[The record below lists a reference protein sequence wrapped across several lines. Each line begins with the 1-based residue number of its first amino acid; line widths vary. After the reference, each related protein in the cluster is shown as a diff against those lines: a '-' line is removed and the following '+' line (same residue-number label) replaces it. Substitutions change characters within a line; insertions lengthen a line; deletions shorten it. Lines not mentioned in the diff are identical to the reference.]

1 MNMKINEFDNR
12 AREWDKEAIHWERSK
27 AIAERM
33 IAKIPLKPAMKAL
46 EFGAGTGI
54 LSFMLSDIFAEI
66 TLMDNSTEMIKVI
79 QEKIAAYHSTN
90 LKPILF
96 NLEQEE
102 LSNDSF
108 NCIFTQ
114 MALHHVVDT
123 ELIINRFNKMLTPG
137 GYLFIADLYSED
149 GSFHGE
155 GFNGHNGFDV
165 ELLKKILEKTG
176 FTNITSEECFVMKKG
191 RADILREYPVFLLIA
206 EKK

>member
-1 MNMKINEFDNR
+1 MKINEFDNR
-12 AREWDKEAIHWERSK
+12 AREWDKETIHWERSK

-33 IAKIPLKPAMKAL
+33 IAKIPFKPTMKAL

-54 LSFMLSDIFAEI
+54 LSFMLSDTFAEI

-79 QEKIAAYHSTN
+79 QEKIDAYHSTN

-108 NCIFTQ
+108 DCIFTQ

-123 ELIINRFNKMLTPG
+123 ELIINRFYKMLNPG
-137 GYLFIADLYSED
+137 GYLVIADLYSED

-155 GFNGHNGFDV
+155 EFTGHNGFDV
-165 ELLKKILEKTG
+165 KLLKENLEKVG

-191 RADILREYPVFLLIA
+191 RADALREYPVFLLVA
-206 EKK
+206 EKR

>member
-1 MNMKINEFDNR
+1 MKINEFDNR

-33 IAKIPLKPAMKAL
+33 IAKIPFKSTMKAL

-54 LSFMLSDIFAEI
+54 LSFMLSDTFAEI

-79 QEKIAAYHSTN
+79 QEKITVYHSTN

-108 NCIFTQ
+108 DCIFTQ

-123 ELIINRFNKMLTPG
+123 ELIINRFYKMLNPG
-137 GYLFIADLYSED
+137 GYLVIADLYSED

-155 GFNGHNGFDV
+155 GFTGHNGFDV
-165 ELLKKILEKTG
+165 NQLKEKMEKVG

-191 RADILREYPVFLLIA
+191 RADILREYPVFLLVA
-206 EKK
+206 EKE

>member
-1 MNMKINEFDNR
+1 MKINEFDNR
-12 AREWDKEAIHWERSK
+12 AREWDKEAIHWKRSK

-33 IAKIPLKPAMKAL
+33 IAKIPFKPTMKAL

-54 LSFMLSDIFAEI
+54 LSFMLSDTFAEI

-79 QEKIAAYHSTN
+79 QEKITAYHSTN

-108 NCIFTQ
+108 DCIFTQ

-123 ELIINRFNKMLTPG
+123 ELIINRFYKMLNPG
-137 GYLFIADLYSED
+137 GYLVIADLYSED

-155 GFNGHNGFDV
+155 GFTGHNGFDV
-165 ELLKKILEKTG
+165 KQLKENLEKAG

-191 RADILREYPVFLLIA
+191 RADVLREYPVFLLVA
-206 EKK
+206 EKG

>member
-1 MNMKINEFDNR
+1 MKINEFDNR
-12 AREWDKEAIHWERSK
+12 AREWDKETIHWERSK

-33 IAKIPLKPAMKAL
+33 IAKIPFKPTMKAL

-54 LSFMLSDIFAEI
+54 LSFMLSDTFAEI

-79 QEKIAAYHSTN
+79 QEKITAYHSTN

-108 NCIFTQ
+108 DCIFTQ

-123 ELIINRFNKMLTPG
+123 ELIINRFYKMLNPG
-137 GYLFIADLYSED
+137 GYLVIADLYSED

-155 GFNGHNGFDV
+155 GFTGHNGFDV
-165 ELLKKILEKTG
+165 KLLKENLEKAG

-191 RADILREYPVFLLIA
+191 RADVLREYPVFLLVA
-206 EKK
+206 EKG

>member
-1 MNMKINEFDNR
+1 MKINEFDNR
-12 AREWDKEAIHWERSK
+12 AREWDKETIHWERSK

-33 IAKIPLKPAMKAL
+33 IAKIPFKPTMKAL

-54 LSFMLSDIFAEI
+54 LSFMLSDTFAEI

-79 QEKIAAYHSTN
+79 QEKITAYHSTN

-108 NCIFTQ
+108 DCIFTQ
-114 MALHHVVDT
+114 MALHHVVDI
-123 ELIINRFNKMLTPG
+123 ELIINRFYKMLNSG
-137 GYLFIADLYSED
+137 GYLVIADLYSED

-155 GFNGHNGFDV
+155 GFTGHNGFDV
-165 ELLKKILEKTG
+165 KLLKENLEKAG

-191 RADILREYPVFLLIA
+191 RADVLREYPVFLLVA
-206 EKK
+206 EKG

>member
-1 MNMKINEFDNR
+1 MKINEFDNR
-12 AREWDKEAIHWERSK
+12 AREWDKETIHWERSK

-33 IAKIPLKPAMKAL
+33 IAKIPFKPTMKAL

-54 LSFMLSDIFAEI
+54 LSFMLSDTFAEI

-79 QEKIAAYHSTN
+79 QEKITAYHSTN

-108 NCIFTQ
+108 DCIFTQ
-114 MALHHVVDT
+114 MALHHVGDT
-123 ELIINRFNKMLTPG
+123 ELIINRFYKMLNPG
-137 GYLFIADLYSED
+137 GYLVIADLYSED

-155 GFNGHNGFDV
+155 GFTGHNGFDV
-165 ELLKKILEKTG
+165 KLLKENLEKAG

-191 RADILREYPVFLLIA
+191 RADVLREYPVFLLVA
-206 EKK
+206 EKG

>member
-1 MNMKINEFDNR
+1 MKINEFDNR

-33 IAKIPLKPAMKAL
+33 IEKIPFKPDMKAL

-79 QEKIAAYHSTN
+79 QEKIAAYYSTN
-90 LKPILF
+90 LKPLLF

-102 LSNDSF
+102 LNNDSF
-108 NCIFTQ
+108 DCIFTQ
-114 MALHHVVDT
+114 MALHHVIDT
-123 ELIINRFNKMLTPG
+123 GLIINRFYRMLNPG
-137 GYLFIADLYSED
+137 GYLVIADLYSED

-155 GFNGHNGFDV
+155 GFTGHNGFDV
-165 ELLKKILEKTG
+165 KQLKESLEKAG
-176 FTNITSEECFVMKKG
+176 FTNINSEECFVMKKG
-191 RADILREYPVFLLIA
+191 RADVLREYPVFLLVA
-206 EKK
+206 EKG

>member
-1 MNMKINEFDNR
+1 MKINEFDNR
-12 AREWDKEAIHWERSK
+12 AREWDKETIHWERSK

-33 IAKIPLKPAMKAL
+33 IAKIPFKPTMKAL

-54 LSFMLSDIFAEI
+54 LSFMLSDTFAEI

-79 QEKIAAYHSTN
+79 QEKITAYHSTN

-108 NCIFTQ
+108 DCIFTQ

-123 ELIINRFNKMLTPG
+123 ELIINRFYKMLNPG
-137 GYLFIADLYSED
+137 GYLVIADLYSED

-155 GFNGHNGFDV
+155 GFTGHNGFDV
-165 ELLKKILEKTG
+165 KQLKENLEKAG

-191 RADILREYPVFLLIA
+191 RADVLREYPVFLLVA
-206 EKK
+206 EKG

>member
-1 MNMKINEFDNR
+1 MKINEFDNR

-33 IAKIPLKPAMKAL
+33 IAKISFKSTMKAL

-54 LSFMLSDIFAEI
+54 LSFMLSDTFAEI

-79 QEKIAAYHSTN
+79 QEKITAYHSTN

-108 NCIFTQ
+108 DCIFTQ

-123 ELIINRFNKMLTPG
+123 ELIINRFYKMLNPG
-137 GYLFIADLYSED
+137 GYLVIADLYSED

-155 GFNGHNGFDV
+155 GFTGHNGFDV
-165 ELLKKILEKTG
+165 NQLKEKMEKVG

-191 RADILREYPVFLLIA
+191 RADILREYPVFLLVA
-206 EKK
+206 EKE

>member
-1 MNMKINEFDNR
+1 MKINEFDNR

-33 IAKIPLKPAMKAL
+33 IAKISFKPAMKAL

-54 LSFMLSDIFAEI
+54 LSFMLSDTLAEI

-79 QEKIAAYHSTN
+79 QEKIDAYHSTN

-108 NCIFTQ
+108 DCIFTQ
-114 MALHHVVDT
+114 MALHHVIDT
-123 ELIINRFNKMLTPG
+123 ELIINRFNKMLNPG
-137 GYLFIADLYSED
+137 GYLVIADLYSED

-155 GFNGHNGFDV
+155 GFTGHNGFDV
-165 ELLKKILEKTG
+165 KLLKENLEKVG

-191 RADILREYPVFLLIA
+191 RADALREYPVFLLVA
-206 EKK
+206 EKG

>member
-1 MNMKINEFDNR
+1 MKINEFDNR
-12 AREWDKEAIHWERSK
+12 AREWDKETIHWERSK

-33 IAKIPLKPAMKAL
+33 IAKIPFKPTMKAL

-54 LSFMLSDIFAEI
+54 LSFMLSDTFAEI

-79 QEKIAAYHSTN
+79 QEKITAYHSTN

-108 NCIFTQ
+108 DCIFTQ

-123 ELIINRFNKMLTPG
+123 ELIINRFYKMLNPG
-137 GYLFIADLYSED
+137 GYLVIADLYSED

-155 GFNGHNGFDV
+155 GFTGHNGFDV
-165 ELLKKILEKTG
+165 KQLKENLEKAG

-191 RADILREYPVFLLIA
+191 GADVLREYPVFLLVA
-206 EKK
+206 EKG

>member
-1 MNMKINEFDNR
+1 MKINEFDNR
-12 AREWDKEAIHWERSK
+12 AREWDKETIHWERSK

-33 IAKIPLKPAMKAL
+33 IAKIPFKPTMKAL

-54 LSFMLSDIFAEI
+54 LSFMLSDTFAEI

-79 QEKIAAYHSTN
+79 QEKIDAYHSTN

-108 NCIFTQ
+108 DCIFTQ

-123 ELIINRFNKMLTPG
+123 ELIINRFYKMLNPG
-137 GYLFIADLYSED
+137 GYLVIADLYSED

-155 GFNGHNGFDV
+155 EFTGHNGFDV
-165 ELLKKILEKTG
+165 KLLKENLEKAG

-191 RADILREYPVFLLIA
+191 RADILREYPVFLLVS

>member
-1 MNMKINEFDNR
+1 MKINEFDNR
-12 AREWDKEAIHWERSK
+12 AREWDKETIHWERSK

-33 IAKIPLKPAMKAL
+33 IAKIPFKPTMKAL

-54 LSFMLSDIFAEI
+54 LSFMLSDTFAEI

-79 QEKIAAYHSTN
+79 QEKIDAYHSTN

-108 NCIFTQ
+108 DCIFTQ

-123 ELIINRFNKMLTPG
+123 ELIINRFNKMLNPG
-137 GYLFIADLYSED
+137 GYLVIADLYSED

-155 GFNGHNGFDV
+155 GFTGHDGFDV
-165 ELLKKILEKTG
+165 KLLKENLEKVG

-191 RADILREYPVFLLIA
+191 RADALREYPVFLLVA
-206 EKK
+206 EKG